1 MKGTHMATITADD
14 IRVLAQS
21 NADDPVLLLSNG
33 DVFVVPRAE
42 ATTGTVIYTKAA
54 LVEEF
59 GNEVTDVQAE
69 VLAAGLTAQL
79 R

>member
-1 MKGTHMATITADD
+1 MKGVHMATITADD

-21 NADDPVLLLSNG
+21 NADDPLLLLSNG
-33 DVFVVPRAE
+33 EVRVVPRAE
-42 ATTGTVIYTKAA
+42 ATAGTVVYTKAA

-59 GNEVTDVQAE
+59 GDEVTDVQAQ